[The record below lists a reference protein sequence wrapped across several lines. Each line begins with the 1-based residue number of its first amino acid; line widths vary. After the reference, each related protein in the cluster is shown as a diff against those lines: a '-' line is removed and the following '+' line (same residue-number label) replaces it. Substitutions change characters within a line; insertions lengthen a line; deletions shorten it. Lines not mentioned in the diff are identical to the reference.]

1 MCRKLA
7 MARPLTPAQRHENAA
22 FLKALRRGG
31 NVRLAARECGL
42 KYGTLQHRR
51 AHHPAFAQRWA
62 VALAFAN
69 ARLRRAGGPLR
80 PAARATSPAGGGGSE
95 GSDTALRT
103 RGGEPVVIRLKSG
116 RLQMRRAQPGK
127 VTAQAEQAFLLALSA
142 TANVSLAAAAVGVAE
157 AAFYRRRRQNPAF
170 AREMR
175 AALAEG
181 YGRLEMA
188 LLESQSPESGEHAA
202 WQDNDRP
209 AIPPMTPAQALQLM
223 YLHQKEAR
231 LLAEPAHLK
240 RRQGESQEA
249 YSYRLSVMWQLG
261 REREREK
268 FRVAEA
274 ARRASGGPS
283 PHAPPPIAL
292 PDLAQVTG
300 WSTADPAKEK
310 HGDAALFGGWRMEN
324 LTDAQRE
331 AGREKAHD
339 AARGRGRKGREPG
352 ERKQPGRQVSR
363 GE

>member
-1 MCRKLA
+1 MCRKLG
-7 MARPLTPAQRHENAA
+7 MARPLTPAQRHDNAA
-22 FLKALRRGG
+22 FLNALRRGG

-42 KYGTLQHRR
+42 KYGTIQHRR
-51 AHHPAFAQRWA
+51 AHHPAFAQRWD

-69 ARLRRAGGPLR
+69 ARLRESGGKQGP
-80 PAARATSPAGGGGSE
+80 SS
-95 GSDTALRT
+95 TAKDEDASLRT
-103 RGGEPVVIRLKSG
+103 TGGEPVVVMLKSG
-116 RLQMRRAQPGK
+116 KLQVRRAQPGK
-127 VTAQAEQAFLLALSA
+127 VTRQAEQAFLLALSA

-175 AALAEG
+175 GALAEG
-181 YGRLEMA
+181 YERLEMA

-249 YSYRLSVMWQLG
+249 YSYRLSVMWQLA

-274 ARRASGGPS
+274 ARRAPGGPS
-283 PHAPPPIAL
+283 AHAPPPIAL

-300 WSTADPAKEK
+300 WSNADPAKGK

-324 LTDAQRE
+324 LTDAQQA

-339 AARGRGRKGREPG
+339 AARGRGRKGQVSG
-352 ERKQPGRQVSR
+352 ERKQPGRQVLR